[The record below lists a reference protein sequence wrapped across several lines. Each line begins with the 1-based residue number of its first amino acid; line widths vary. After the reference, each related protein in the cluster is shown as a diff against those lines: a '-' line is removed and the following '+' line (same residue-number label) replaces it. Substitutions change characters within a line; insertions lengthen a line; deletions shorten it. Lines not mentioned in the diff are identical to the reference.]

1 MEQEL
6 PILSEYL
13 SSLPVLSGVRVALSL
28 VFCVVFCTELF
39 VFLAIVLSVLLR
51 FTASDYSFGIFKL
64 FFLSSAIFCSSNTN
78 FGRKNNRHAGSAY
91 KTFQAYGILV

>member
-39 VFLAIVLSVLLR
+39 VFLAIVLSVLR

-64 FFLSSAIFCSSNTN
+64 FLSSAIFCSSNTN
-78 FGRKNNRHAGSAY
+78 FGRK
-91 KTFQAYGILV
+91 KQ